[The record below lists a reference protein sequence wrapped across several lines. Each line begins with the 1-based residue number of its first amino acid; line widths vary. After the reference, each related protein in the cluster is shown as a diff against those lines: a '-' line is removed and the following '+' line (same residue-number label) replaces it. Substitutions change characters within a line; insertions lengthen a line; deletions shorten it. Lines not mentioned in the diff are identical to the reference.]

1 MLSVDT
7 VIMIQTCGKQDGNY
21 GGFGFVAVQR
31 GVPQLPCNS
40 TLKEVHQTE
49 RKICV
54 FFCTN
59 TLQIRIGASLKKCFH
74 HLYFILSSCLE
85 KMSSFLHI

>member
-54 FFCTN
+54 FFAPTPCRLGLAPASRSAFTTS
-59 TLQIRIGASLKKCFH
+59 TLF
-74 HLYFILSSCLE
+74 
-85 KMSSFLHI
+85 FLVA